1 MFGTQ
6 VADKTDW
13 RKLLK
18 GEAEPLD
25 LIEVRE
31 QLIEEFAHKIQ
42 AIREEFSQN
51 LEFNE
56 TVELLDTELPR
67 EFVYPVEQYPEKIKS
82 HNLDKT
88 PVIRGKLQGIKGFCF
103 KDPEA
108 KAKFGNDNCYT
119 TKPKFSE
126 KEQQRLDAIKER
138 QKELNSIKVYE
149 DDQVLAFMDIM
160 PQADGH
166 TLVIPKTPAVTLL
179 DLPADAAAYT
189 IQVVQKV
196 AKAIEV
202 GLDAQGI
209 VLMQLSGAAA
219 GQTVPHVHFHLIPSS
234 VHEL

>member
-1 MFGTQ
+1 M
-6 VADKTDW
+6 AYD
-13 RKLLK
+13 
-18 GEAEPLD
+18 
-25 LIEVRE
+25 E
-31 QLIEEFAHKIQ
+31 QNIFARIL
-42 AIREEFSQN
+42 RG
-51 LEFNE
+51 
-56 TVELLDTELPR
+56 ELP
-67 EFVYPVEQYPEKIKS
+67 
-82 HNLDKT
+82 
-88 PVIRGKLQGIKGFCF
+88 
-103 KDPEA
+103 A
-108 KAKFGNDNCYT
+108 
-119 TKPKFSE
+119 
-126 KEQQRLDAIKER
+126 
-138 QKELNSIKVYE
+138 IKVYE

-234 VHEL
+234 VHELGKHALQMGDQEKIKAQAEKIKAAL